1 MLIFNV
7 QSKPMTKEQII
18 RAIESLD
25 KVKLGEVVLF
35 SRKGHSKEDA
45 ITDMIAAKLREQDP
59 SMLLDLRKGLKDSLK
74 KPDLVH
80 KKSNETPDA
89 LEAKHYSSG
98 QDQSFYSHVEGPIHD
113 SYKLV
118 GLGFNNHY
126 ILQYTSELVGLSD
139 EIAKIPKSELSDNV
153 GMLRYYFNDKGLMPI
168 HASLQP
174 NSDYSTKLAKVF
186 SGVFGQEAKPITLPV
201 SKEIPGKGK
210 VHFNVHFSLM
220 HVTCFESNKERYC
233 KVLMSRSV
241 SEYL

>member
-1 MLIFNV
+1 
-7 QSKPMTKEQII
+7 MTKEQII

-45 ITDMIAAKLREQDP
+45 ITDMIAAKLKEQDP

-113 SYKLV
+113 SYKLMA
-118 GLGFNNHY
+118 LGFETHY
-126 ILQYTSELVGLSD
+126 ILQYTSELVGISTELASIPKSKLSD
-139 EIAKIPKSELSDNV
+139 EIGI
-153 GMLRYYFNDKGLMPI
+153 LRYYFDDRGLKAY
-168 HASLQP
+168 HSSVQP
-174 NSDYSTKLAKVF
+174 NSAYSTKLARVF
-186 SGVFGQEAKPITLPV
+186 SGVFGQEVKPITILV

-210 VHFNVHFSLM
+210 VSFNVHFSLM

-233 KVLMSRSV
+233 KVLMSRNV